1 MDIFEKAGIDAGYV
15 ILGLLAV
22 QFILIVLFLV
32 LFIQHLKM
40 KKRYQTFLQGE
51 NGNSLETSILKKFAE
66 IDRLTEENAKLM
78 ADVKKNY
85 EEIQMSF
92 QKVGLVKYD
101 AFQEMGGR
109 LSFSLCLLDN
119 NDNGFLIT
127 SMHTREGCYTYS
139 KEIIKGESYV
149 VLAEEEKRA
158 LEQAKERAGSE
169 NLEQNNKR
177 K

>member
-22 QFILIVLFLV
+22 QFILIILFLV
-32 LFIQHLKM
+32 LFVQHSKM
-40 KKRYQTFLQGE
+40 KKRYETFLQGE
-51 NGNSLETSILKKFAE
+51 SGNNLEKSILKKFAE
-66 IDRLTEENAKLM
+66 IDRLTQENAKLM
-78 ADVKKNY
+78 EDVKQNHND
-85 EEIQMSF
+85 IQVAF

-101 AFQEMGGR
+101 AFKEMGGR

-149 VLAEEEKRA
+149 VLAEEEKHA

-169 NLEQNNKR
+169 ELEHDNKR